1 MQFLQM
7 KITDKAGR
15 AQLATYVC
23 CVDSIAYNPKE
34 EYVSIRKLGT
44 GKTSKTI
51 MRVRNNVS

>member
-1 MQFLQM
+1 M

-34 EYVSIRKLGT
+34 EYVSVRKLGT

-51 MRVRNNVS
+51 MRVRNSVS